1 MKQWR
6 KRGIVLVA
14 AFSLAVAS
22 LAGCGATDPEETVLT
37 VGEEQVPFGVVNY
50 FSRMQ
55 QARYESYYAA
65 MMGMTGE
72 AFWEQDTTGADSKK
86 QSYEEMV
93 KEGVMGDMQ
102 QLYLIRQHA
111 EEYGVTLSE
120 EEETAI
126 EEAAKQFVSDNAQE
140 ARDVVSG
147 EEKYVK
153 EYLTLMAIENKMAPK
168 MMEGVDED
176 VSDEE
181 AAQKAMEY
189 IYVAYS
195 KQDESGNSVDL
206 SDEEKE
212 SLKEDV
218 KKAMDD
224 VKAEKATFAEAAEEL
239 GVSVQTATFDKDSYA
254 PNADLVK
261 AADALEKEGDYTDLV
276 EIDRGIYV
284 GHLTSLLDREATDT
298 KKASVVEQR
307 KNEQFSDLVDTWKE
321 ETEITVNEGLWK
333 KVSFTKQGVTIKDT
347 ATSTE

>member
-6 KRGIVLVA
+6 KRGVVLVMA
-14 AFSLAVAS
+14 LSLAMAS
-22 LAGCGATDPEETVLT
+22 LAGCGTADPEETLVT
-37 VGEEQVPFGVVNY
+37 IGDTQVPFGVVNY
-50 FSRMQ
+50 FARMQ
-55 QARYESYYAA
+55 QARYESYYAS

-72 AFWEQDTTGADSKK
+72 AFWEQDTTGDDSKK

-93 KEGVMGDMQ
+93 KEGVMGDIE

-126 EEAAKQFVSDNAQE
+126 EEAAKQFVADNAQE

-153 EYLTLMAIENKMAPK
+153 EYLTLMAIENKMAPL

-189 IYVAYS
+189 VYVAYS

-212 SLKEDV
+212 SLKADVQATLDKLKSGDVEFED
-218 KKAMDD
+218 A
-224 VKAEKATFAEAAEEL
+224 ATEL

-254 PNADLVK
+254 PNADLIK
-261 AADALEKEGDYTDLV
+261 AADALEKEGDWTDLV
-276 EIDRGIYV
+276 EIERGIYV
-284 GHLTSLLDREATDT
+284 ARLTSLLDREATDT
-298 KKASVVEQR
+298 KKTSIVEQR
-307 KNEQFSDLVDTWKE
+307 KNEQFSNLVDTWKE
-321 ETEITVNEGLWK
+321 ETTITVNDGLWK

-347 ATSTE
+347 TATE

>member
-6 KRGIVLVA
+6 KRGGVLIM
-14 AFSLAVAS
+14 AFSFAMAS
-22 LAGCGATDPEETVLT
+22 LAGCGAADPEETLVT
-37 VGEEQVPFGVVNY
+37 IGDTQVSFGVVNY
-50 FSRMQ
+50 FARMQ
-55 QARYESYYAA
+55 QARYESYYAS

-72 AFWEQDTTGADSKK
+72 AFWEQDTTGDDSKK

-93 KEGVMGDMQ
+93 KEGVMGDIE

-126 EEAAKQFVSDNAQE
+126 EEAAKQFVADNAQE

-153 EYLTLMAIENKMAPK
+153 EYLTLMAIENKMAPL

-189 IYVAYS
+189 VYVAYS

-212 SLKEDV
+212 SLKADVQATLDKLKSGDVEFED
-218 KKAMDD
+218 A
-224 VKAEKATFAEAAEEL
+224 ATEL

-254 PNADLVK
+254 PNADLIK
-261 AADALEKEGDYTDLV
+261 AADALEKEGDWTDLV
-276 EIDRGIYV
+276 EIERGIYV
-284 GHLTSLLDREATDT
+284 ARLTSLLDREATDT
-298 KKASVVEQR
+298 KKTSIVEQR
-307 KNEQFSDLVDTWKE
+307 KNEQFSNLVDTWKE
-321 ETEITVNEGLWK
+321 ETTITVNDGLWK

-347 ATSTE
+347 TATE

>member
-6 KRGIVLVA
+6 KRGGVLIM
-14 AFSLAVAS
+14 AFSLAMAS
-22 LAGCGATDPEETVLT
+22 LAGCGATDPEETLVT
-37 VGEEQVPFGVVNY
+37 IGDTQVSFGVVNY
-50 FSRMQ
+50 FARMQ
-55 QARYESYYAA
+55 QARYESYYAS

-72 AFWEQDTTGADSKK
+72 AFWEQDTTGDDSKK

-93 KEGVMGDMQ
+93 KEGVMGDIE

-126 EEAAKQFVSDNAQE
+126 EEAAKQFVADNAQE

-189 IYVAYS
+189 VYVAYS

-212 SLKEDV
+212 SLKADVQATLDKLKSGDVEFED
-218 KKAMDD
+218 A
-224 VKAEKATFAEAAEEL
+224 ATEL

-254 PNADLVK
+254 PNADLIK
-261 AADALEKEGDYTDLV
+261 AADALEKEGDWTDLV
-276 EIDRGIYV
+276 EIERGIYV
-284 GHLTSLLDREATDT
+284 ARLTSLLDREATDT
-298 KKASVVEQR
+298 KKTSIVEQR
-307 KNEQFSDLVDTWKE
+307 KNEQFSNLVDTWKE
-321 ETEITVNEGLWK
+321 ETTITVNDGLWK

-347 ATSTE
+347 TATE